1 MQEAISEAELNRA
14 KAQIKAGILMGR
26 ESMLS
31 RANRQAKDLINFGN
45 PPDVQKLIHIIDAVS
60 VQDVQAMAQ
69 KLFTRKPTVAALG
82 PLAGLEEYDS
92 IAARLAA

>member
-1 MQEAISEAELNRA
+1 MNRA

-26 ESMLS
+26 RSMLS
-31 RANRQAKDLINFGN
+31 RANRQAKYLINFGN
-45 PPDVQKLIHIIDAVS
+45 PPDVQKLIRIIDAVS

-82 PLAGLEEYDS
+82 PLAGLEGYDS